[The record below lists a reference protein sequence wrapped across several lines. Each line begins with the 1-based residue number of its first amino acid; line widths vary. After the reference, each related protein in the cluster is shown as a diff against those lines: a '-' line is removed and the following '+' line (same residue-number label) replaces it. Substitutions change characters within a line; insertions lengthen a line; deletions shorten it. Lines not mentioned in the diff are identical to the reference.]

1 MGVQEAITSVPVVG
15 LLMVKYNVTIE
26 SQALAAPPMMLK
38 IAVLFEVV
46 YVFPS
51 IHIYDSHA
59 TWVSVPKTVLLM
71 VRSNVAIESQP
82 LAAPPMM
89 LNVAVLFEVVYV
101 FPSIQVKGVQEAS
114 TSVPFTELP
123 IVKSKVTKE
132 SQPLVAP
139 SRMLKVAVLFE
150 VV

>member
-1 MGVQEAITSVPVVG
+1 MGVQEESTSVPVVG
-15 LLMVKYNVTIE
+15 LLMVKSNVT
-26 SQALAAPPMMLK
+26 
-38 IAVLFEVV
+38 
-46 YVFPS
+46 
-51 IHIYDSHA
+51 
-59 TWVSVPKTVLLM
+59 
-71 VRSNVAIESQP
+71 IESQP
-82 LAAPPMM
+82 LAAPPTM

-101 FPSIQVKGVQEAS
+101 FPSIQVIGVQEAS

-139 SRMLKVAVLFE
+139 PMMLNVAVLFE